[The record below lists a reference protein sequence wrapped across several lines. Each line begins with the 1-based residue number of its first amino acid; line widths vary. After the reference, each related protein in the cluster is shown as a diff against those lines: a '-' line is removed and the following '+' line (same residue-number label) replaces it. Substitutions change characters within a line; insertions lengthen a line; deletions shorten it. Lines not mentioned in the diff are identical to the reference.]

1 MLVGVLNICSDDEL
15 VSEGEE
21 SLEDGKFY
29 FNLVGNASHPLLL
42 LHCNFLFN
50 VFPKNFSN

>member
-29 FNLVGNASHPLLL
+29 FNLVGDASHPLLL